1 MSRDLSFLS
10 TKQLVYS
17 CGIPP
22 FAIYDG
28 MLETVYMLHNSVAFS
43 SLYTPGIY
51 TVLGEILRA
60 LQGKKL
66 LVDDLLGMM
75 PSDFTNVVSSRKVIE
90 RLMSLNR
97 ITWKCPHVEA
107 PDLSLGDHDVVANV
121 SPLAFMHAN
130 RLQQLNL
137 QVVNA
142 SKKTFIFPAGQ
153 TRKARNV
160 AYFVGAFLKRQAHML
175 AIPANLVD
183 NCFVIVPGRDVDVS
197 RLPWGMYMTKI
208 PRVDGGRYD
217 IKNERAL
224 YEYLYG

>member
-1 MSRDLSFLS
+1 MNRDLSFLS
-10 TKQLVYS
+10 TKRLVYS

-28 MLETVYMLHNSVAFS
+28 ILETVYMLHNSVAFS
-43 SLYTPGIY
+43 SFYTPGIY
-51 TVLGEILRA
+51 TVLGEIIRA
-60 LQGKKL
+60 LPGKKL

-75 PSDFTNVVSSRKVIE
+75 PSECTNVVSSRKVIE
-90 RLMSLNR
+90 RLMALNR
-97 ITWKCPHVEA
+97 VTWKCPHVETA
-107 PDLSLGDHDVVANV
+107 DLPMNDHDVVANV

-130 RLQQLNL
+130 RLPQLGL

-142 SKKTFIFPAGQ
+142 SRKTFIFPAGQ

-160 AYFVGAFLKRQAHML
+160 AFFVGAFLKRQAHML
-175 AIPANLVD
+175 TIPAHLVD
-183 NCFVIVPGRDVDVS
+183 NCFVIVPGHGVDVS
-197 RLPWGMYMTKI
+197 RLPFGMYITKI

-217 IKNERAL
+217 PNNERSL